1 MKIKLCSPYLVIKTQ
16 LSNLEVHITVELQ
29 NATRI
34 IIIIIIIIIKKQQC
48 ISAIFVDQQMDLQY
62 PKLINKNTQGPGHVV
77 D

>member
-1 MKIKLCSPYLVIKTQ
+1 LVIKTQ
-16 LSNLEVHITVELQ
+16 LSSLEVHITVALQ

-34 IIIIIIIIIKKQQC
+34 IIIIKKQPC

-77 D
+77 DWSESSKFI

>member
-1 MKIKLCSPYLVIKTQ
+1 MKIKLCSCYLVIKTQ
-16 LSNLEVHITVELQ
+16 LCSLEVHITVALQ

-34 IIIIIIIIIKKQQC
+34 IIIKKQPC

>member
-1 MKIKLCSPYLVIKTQ
+1 MKINLCSCYLVIKTQ
-16 LSNLEVHITVELQ
+16 LSSLEVHITLALQ

-34 IIIIIIIIIKKQQC
+34 IIIIIIKKQPC

-62 PKLINKNTQGPGHVV
+62 AKLINKNIQGPGHVV